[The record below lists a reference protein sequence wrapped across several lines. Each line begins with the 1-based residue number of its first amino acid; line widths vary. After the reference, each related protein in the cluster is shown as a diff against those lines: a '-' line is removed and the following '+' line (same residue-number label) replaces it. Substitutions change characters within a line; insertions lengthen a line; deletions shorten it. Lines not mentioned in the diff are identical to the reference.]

1 MKTVGDWKPR
11 FSLIRLPPGKGWA
24 HHPHSHTGREALA
37 GVKIPEE
44 QVRGIEDL

>member
-1 MKTVGDWKPR
+1 MKTVGTG
-11 FSLIRLPPGKGWA
+11 SLGSLSLGSHPGKGWA
-24 HHPHSHTGREALA
+24 HHPLSHTGREALA